1 MLYIFLGV
9 RVRERFQKAE
19 VTFKATQVICI
30 GAIR

>member
-9 RVRERFQKAE
+9 GVRERFQKAE
-19 VTFKATQVICI
+19 VTLKVTQIIGI